1 MLGVDMASMFGY
13 FYKKDHMKHLT
24 ILVPDGEPNPITI
37 ISTYMAFMQAEK
49 HHVMKGGKPVFEKI
63 ALAGISLKVD
73 VYNGLFSVTPVEDI
87 SKIKNTDLVIIPA
100 FLPQTNPGQNIKQNQ
115 KILQWIEAHYKKG
128 AEVASLCTGAYIL
141 ASTGLVDGKKCSIHW
156 NDAQTFRR
164 MFPKVNLVADQV
176 ITHEH
181 GLYTC
186 GGAFSFMNL
195 ILYLLEKYYGR
206 EMAVLCSKLFQVD
219 IDRSSQ
225 SPYIVFNGQKSH
237 DDEVV
242 LKAQELLE
250 KNAIDK
256 FSAEKLAKKLAVS
269 RRSLDRRFIR
279 ATGNTPMEYLQRV
292 KMESAKKQLEISRK
306 TVQEI
311 MYEAGYNDLRSFRQ
325 VFRKVTGLSPAEYR
339 NKYNKEAVTA

>member
-1 MLGVDMASMFGY
+1 
-13 FYKKDHMKHLT
+13 
-24 ILVPDGEPNPITI
+24 
-37 ISTYMAFMQAEK
+37 MQAEK
-49 HHVMKGGKPVFEKI
+49 HHVMKGGKPVFGKI
-63 ALAGISLKVD
+63 ALAGISQKVD

-87 SKIKNTDLVIIPA
+87 SKVKNTDLVIIPA
-100 FLPQTNPGQNIKQNQ
+100 FLPQTSPDQNIKQNK
-115 KILQWIEAHYKKG
+115 KILQWIEMQYKKG
-128 AEVASLCTGAYIL
+128 AEVASLCTGAYVL

-164 MFPKVNLVADQV
+164 MFPQVNLVADQV

-206 EMAVLCSKLFQVD
+206 EMAILCSKLFQVD

-237 DDEVV
+237 DDAVV
-242 LKAQELLE
+242 LQAQELLE
-250 KNAIDK
+250 KNSIDK
-256 FSAEKLAKKLAVS
+256 FSTEKLAKRLAIS
-269 RRSLDRRFIR
+269 RRSLDRRFVK

-292 KMESAKKQLEISRK
+292 KMESVKKQLEVSRK

-311 MYEAGYNDLRSFRQ
+311 MFEAGYSDLRAFRQ
-325 VFRKVTGLSPAEYR
+325 VFRKVTGLSPIEYR
-339 NKYNKEAVTA
+339 GKYNKEALQFKDL